1 MTAMKA
7 LLSKRCQP
15 KPGVGDAAGGGGG
28 CTTTGGGAVG
38 GGGKVG
44 IMMIGGG
51 RVGIIGGVTTT
62 VCGTTTVS
70 TIAVHVGDGG
80 VAVAVVVRVA
90 VSDEARVAT
99 SVTVGVALGDAVALG
114 VAVAVLVTVGEG
126 VIVAVAVG
134 ISVSVAVGVLV
145 RVTVAV
151 GGGVTSCAGAA
162 PGPTMNTIAI
172 PMSTG
177 LSMYWG
183 KRTIGKCKGHTTC
196 KPASKTDFTV
206 ASRGL
211 EALSS
216 L

>member
-28 CTTTGGGAVG
+28 CITTGGRAVG

-44 IMMIGGG
+44 RMMIGGG
-51 RVGIIGGVTTT
+51 SVGIIGGVTTT

-70 TIAVHVGDGG
+70 TIAVQVGDGG
-80 VAVAVVVRVA
+80 VTVAVVVRVA
-90 VSDEARVAT
+90 VSEGVRVAT
-99 SVTVGVALGDAVALG
+99 LVTVALG
-114 VAVAVLVTVGEG
+114 VTVAVLVTVGEG

-134 ISVSVAVGVLV
+134 VSAGVAVGVLV
-145 RVTVAV
+145 RVAV
-151 GGGVTSCAGAA
+151 GCGVTSWAGAA
-162 PGPTMNTIAI
+162 PGPMLTMSTI

-177 LSMYWG
+177 RSICWG
-183 KRTIGKCKGHTTC
+183 KRTIGKRKGHTTC

-206 ASRGL
+206 ASGGL

>member
-15 KPGVGDAAGGGGG
+15 KPGVGDAVGGGGG
-28 CTTTGGGAVG
+28 CTTTGGGAGG

-51 RVGIIGGVTTT
+51 RVGITGGVTTT

-70 TIAVHVGDGG
+70 TIDVHVGEGG
-80 VAVAVVVRVA
+80 VSVAVVARVA
-90 VSDEARVAT
+90 VSEGAWVAKSAT
-99 SVTVGVALGDAVALG
+99 GGVALGDAVAIG
-114 VAVAVLVTVGEG
+114 VTVAVLVTVGEG

-134 ISVSVAVGVLV
+134 VSVDVAVRVLV
-145 RVTVAV
+145 RVAV
-151 GGGVTSCAGAA
+151 GCGVTSWAGAA
-162 PGPTMNTIAI
+162 PGPMLTMSTI

-177 LSMYWG
+177 RSICWG
-183 KRTIGKCKGHTTC
+183 KRTIGKRKGHTTC

-206 ASRGL
+206 ASGEL

>member
-1 MTAMKA
+1 
-7 LLSKRCQP
+7 
-15 KPGVGDAAGGGGG
+15 
-28 CTTTGGGAVG
+28 
-38 GGGKVG
+38 
-44 IMMIGGG
+44 MMIGGG

-80 VAVAVVVRVA
+80 VAVAVAVRVA
-90 VSDEARVAT
+90 VSDGVRVAI
-99 SVTVGVALGDAVALG
+99 SVTVSVAVGDAVALG
-114 VAVAVLVTVGEG
+114 VTVAVLVTVGEG

-134 ISVSVAVGVLV
+134 VSVDVAVGILV
-145 RVTVAV
+145 RVMVAV
-151 GGGVTSCAGAA
+151 GGGVTSWAGAA
-162 PGPTMNTIAI
+162 PGPTMNAIAI

-177 LSMYWG
+177 RSICWG
-183 KRTIGKCKGHTTC
+183 KRTIGKRTGHTTC

-206 ASRGL
+206 ASGGL